1 MRLFLI
7 IFVLVLALSC
17 KKEPEIIA
25 RSNNEDFSEIFNSFW
40 SKVNQYYVFWDIEKT
55 KWDEIYYTYSPKF
68 TQLNI
73 NDANDVKASVALF
86 REISKELIDGHF
98 LIQFNN
104 NLIKDSIINP
114 VQIKKRLTS
123 QFYTQR
129 DYLFADT
136 NYLDNGFLHR
146 ADNDFSINGV
156 PLLVTCGKIKDS
168 ILYFSCNQFKL
179 KKSYFSLSTKSI
191 RSVVDFFFNN
201 VNTSF
206 TTFNKVIIDVR
217 GNLGGDIL
225 DLAFLFERLF
235 EGNQQYGSVQYKIGP
250 NRFDFSSWLPV
261 YISGIRAKSLQPLK
275 VVILADKNSA
285 SLSEIAIQL
294 VKSRKEN
301 LFVGDTTYGASGATF
316 DQQFFNSGSFVVSN
330 FMSVELSAT
339 RFKSLQGHL
348 FEGVGI
354 VPDFNI
360 TVSNQQL
367 ALKKDLVLEKAI
379 SLLK

>member
-1 MRLFLI
+1 M
-7 IFVLVLALSC
+7 VLALSC